1 MSISGPISLYIA
13 VRALECL
20 CAISLL
26 IQTLEFLRLRSATS
40 HTGVWSWGIQRADV
54 AHAPAWLR
62 RVFDV
67 LYRDRLYHLHLLLR
81 AGAAASLFLG
91 SSPFSAVLLLASTI
105 VILIRWRG
113 AFNGG
118 LRRTFAG
125 GATGS
130 GVFAYLEGFEG
141 TESFLRAASNG
152 SLGTGGYLFLF
163 SLIALATVWIANII
177 TVRRV
182 VV

>member
-1 MSISGPISLYIA
+1 MDY
-13 VRALECL
+13 
-20 CAISLL
+20 
-26 IQTLEFLRLRSATS
+26 T
-40 HTGVWSWGIQRADV
+40 
-54 AHAPAWLR
+54 
-62 RVFDV
+62 
-67 LYRDRLYHLHLLLR
+67 
-81 AGAAASLFLG
+81 
-91 SSPFSAVLLLASTI
+91 
-105 VILIRWRG
+105 VILIQIAAALVGLTLVSEGMKRG